1 MKIAV
6 NVSAR
11 QFQQPN
17 VVSMIKDAV
26 ERSGFDP
33 RLLEIEITES
43 TAMLDPALT
52 ADILHDLKSL
62 GMTIAID
69 DFGVGHSS
77 LNYLKRFPIDT
88 LKIDQSFIQDITRGG
103 SDGAIVSAVIAMGK
117 ALHIRVIAE
126 GVETQ
131 EQLNFLKEH
140 GCFEFQGY
148 LFSRPMAANALTE
161 MIHAA
166 SPGAYTRRYARTIQ
180 AVPTPDH

>member
-17 VVSMIKDAV
+17 VVSMIKDAI

-33 RLLEIEITES
+33 HFLEIEITES
-43 TAMLDPALT
+43 TAMQDPDLT
-52 ADILHDLKSL
+52 AEILLDLKNL
-62 GMTIAID
+62 GMSVAID

-77 LNYLKRFPIDT
+77 LSYLKRFPIDA
-88 LKIDQSFIQDITRGG
+88 LKIDQSFVQDITREG

-117 ALHIRVIAE
+117 ALNIRVIAE

-131 EQLNFLKEH
+131 EQLNFLKEY
-140 GCFEFQGY
+140 GCYEFQGY

-161 MIHAA
+161 MIHTA
-166 SPGAYTRRYARTIQ
+166 SPGAYTHRYARTIH
-180 AVPTPDH
+180 ASAPGDH